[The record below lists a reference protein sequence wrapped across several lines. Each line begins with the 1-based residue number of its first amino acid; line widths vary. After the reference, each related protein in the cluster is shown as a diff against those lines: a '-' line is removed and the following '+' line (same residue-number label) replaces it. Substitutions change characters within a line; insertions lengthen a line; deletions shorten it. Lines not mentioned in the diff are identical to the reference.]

1 MDLIASFLL
10 LLLTLIWAYFHLLNS
25 NSRNK
30 RSGKLPPGP
39 YPFPIIGSILQLG
52 QNPHQKFTELSKTY
66 GPLMYLKLG
75 SVDTIVVS
83 SPEITKEILQT
94 HDQAFPL
101 RMITAATR
109 ALDHHTESVAL
120 LPMGSQWRKLRKI
133 CKEQMFS
140 TQPLY
145 ASQGLRQEKLQ
156 KLLQYVQECCV
167 NGRAVDIGH
176 AAFVTS
182 LNFIS
187 NTLFSLDFAD
197 YNTGSTQELEEIIHR
212 LMTVFACPNLGDYFG
227 FLGLLDPQGIKRE
240 AEFCMGKLL
249 ANFDSI
255 IDQRAEASRNSQA
268 RKTDLLEVLLEISQG
283 NQAELTRNTMKHLL
297 LDLFVAGAD
306 TTSVT
311 VEWAMTELLRNP
323 QVMSKL
329 KMEVRTVVGANK
341 QVEES
346 DISKLPYL
354 QAVIKESTRYHPPGP
369 FLMRR
374 KDGDDLEIKN
384 YVIPKNSVILIN
396 IWAIGRD
403 PRIWPNPD
411 SFEPERFLNR
421 EVDFKSHDFELTP
434 FGAGR
439 RICPGQ
445 PLAYRMVHLT
455 VASLIQNFDW
465 EFEPGITPQDVDLNE
480 KFGVS
485 LKKAIPLKAVP
496 TKP

>member
-1 MDLIASFLL
+1 
-10 LLLTLIWAYFHLLNS
+10 
-25 NSRNK
+25 
-30 RSGKLPPGP
+30 
-39 YPFPIIGSILQLG
+39 
-52 QNPHQKFTELSKTY
+52 
-66 GPLMYLKLG
+66 
-75 SVDTIVVS
+75 
-83 SPEITKEILQT
+83 
-94 HDQAFPL
+94 
-101 RMITAATR
+101 
-109 ALDHHTESVAL
+109 
-120 LPMGSQWRKLRKI
+120 
-133 CKEQMFS
+133 
-140 TQPLY
+140 
-145 ASQGLRQEKLQ
+145 
-156 KLLQYVQECCV
+156 
-167 NGRAVDIGH
+167 
-176 AAFVTS
+176 
-182 LNFIS
+182 
-187 NTLFSLDFAD
+187 
-197 YNTGSTQELEEIIHR
+197 
-212 LMTVFACPNLGDYFG
+212 
-227 FLGLLDPQGIKRE
+227 
-240 AEFCMGKLL
+240 
-249 ANFDSI
+249 
-255 IDQRAEASRNSQA
+255 
-268 RKTDLLEVLLEISQG
+268 
-283 NQAELTRNTMKHLL
+283 
-297 LDLFVAGAD
+297 
-306 TTSVT
+306 
-311 VEWAMTELLRNP
+311 
-323 QVMSKL
+323 MSKL